1 MKETNL
7 TMGSSIQ
14 NNESATSSH
23 SNQNVTVARRGLGRG
38 RSKRGRG
45 RGRPTIIARS
55 NKLYRKEKES
65 NMDLQKNAEILPMAS
80 ISALLPQ
87 FFGANSSNLID
98 NDGQDHKGS
107 TYKSNT
113 QFERYKDAEE
123 ELKVDDDDLD
133 EEAKK
138 PVKARRAYNS
148 SKKKDLSDYEPSY

>member
-80 ISALLPQ
+80 I
-87 FFGANSSNLID
+87 
-98 NDGQDHKGS
+98 
-107 TYKSNT
+107 
-113 QFERYKDAEE
+113 
-123 ELKVDDDDLD
+123 
-133 EEAKK
+133 
-138 PVKARRAYNS
+138 
-148 SKKKDLSDYEPSY
+148 